1 MYHNKGLVMEDE
13 MSKVMKDVTLL
24 DKQGKKDL
32 KAYQKSISKHPVS
45 NAFDSLPLSDQYQGV
60 IGITPQEMLHLMGAG
75 IYNYLLS
82 GIPDILLGWVTRIP
96 VSRAL

>member
-1 MYHNKGLVMEDE
+1 LSFPPICHQVKWKDLQQCDDVADIFKMYHNKGLVMEDE

-45 NAFDSLPLSDQYQGV
+45 NAFDSLPLSD
-60 IGITPQEMLHLMGAG
+60 
-75 IYNYLLS
+75 
-82 GIPDILLGWVTRIP
+82 
-96 VSRAL
+96 